1 MKQLNK
7 MKYKDF
13 GIIAIA
19 SLLSCTIGY
28 LIGKKKTE
36 HKGQT
41 RPNAGTIYIS
51 YQEGQP
57 ELLLELNTEPN
68 ELARATRAEFEI
80 RTLYSA

>member
-13 GIIAIA
+13 GVIAVV

-28 LIGKKKTE
+28 FVGKKKTE
-36 HKGQT
+36 RKGRT
-41 RPNAGTIYIS
+41 RPNSGTIYIS
-51 YQEGQP
+51 YQEGHP
-57 ELLLELNTEPN
+57 ELLLELNAEPN